1 MDGLKLNGIA
11 LFLGKIPC
19 RKQECFY
26 FAEGTSLI
34 PVAYI
39 SKALLPEA
47 KRLWGIMI
55 SEEAGR
61 DIESVSK
68 DIGV

>member
-1 MDGLKLNGIA
+1 MDGLQIREQDIV
-11 LFLGKIPC
+11 LFLGKLPN

-39 SKALLPEA
+39 SEKNLPEA
-47 KRLWGIMI
+47 KRLWQMMLDAVNKRT
-55 SEEAGR
+55 E
-61 DIESVSK
+61 K
-68 DIGV
+68 